1 MHEQVEQLIGDGGGF
16 GVAVTYA
23 RQSAPDG
30 SAHAVVAARAT
41 PPYLVLGADLVF
53 ARGEIGRFVAAY
65 ARSDAAG
72 AFAVQPRPGTVEV
85 HEGLVGRVLGEGVLG
100 MPLWVVGPAVAPRI
114 EALPGQC
121 PCELST
127 AYQQAIDAGEE
138 IAAIE
143 VGPARGLTT
152 PFDLLEHNFP
162 YLRSL

>member
-1 MHEQVEQLIGDGGGF
+1 
-16 GVAVTYA
+16 VTYA
-23 RQSAPDG
+23 RQGAPDG

-53 ARGEIGRFVAAY
+53 APGEIARFAA
-65 ARSDAAG
+65 AFAASDSAG
-72 AFAVQPRPGTVEV
+72 AIAFQPQPGTVEV
-85 HEGLVGRVLGEGVLG
+85 HAGLVTRVLGEGVLG
-100 MPLWVVGPAVAPRI
+100 MPLWAVGQAVAPRI
-114 EALPGQC
+114 DALPGR
-121 PCELST
+121 PPFELST
-127 AYQQAIDAGEE
+127 AFQQAIDAGEQ